1 MGIIACR
8 IEEDE
13 LPPQSRESLLANAIL
28 KNLIKQSRD
37 GEMDT
42 PYVRPDNIRDVL
54 IDGHVDMLALAKD
67 ALVDFENWERAQQ

>member
-8 IEEDE
+8 IQEDE
-13 LPPQSRESLLANAIL
+13 LPPQSRESLLANAFL
-28 KNLIKQSRD
+28 KQLIKQSQES
-37 GEMDT
+37 GLDT

-54 IDGHVDMLALAKD
+54 IDGHVDMLAAATA